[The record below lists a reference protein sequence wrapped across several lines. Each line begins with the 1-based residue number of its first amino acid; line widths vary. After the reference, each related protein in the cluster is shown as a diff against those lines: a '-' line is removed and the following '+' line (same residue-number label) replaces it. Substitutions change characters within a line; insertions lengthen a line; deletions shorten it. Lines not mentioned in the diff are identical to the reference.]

1 MLEFFIAAL
10 VIGIAPGPDNLFVLA
25 QSATYGARLGF
36 CIILGL
42 CTGIALQI
50 CLLVA
55 GVSALIAASP
65 TAFFVIQCLGAA
77 YLLYLAYKSFGVK
90 AGVVQL
96 DERRETS
103 RLQDECRDDEFT
115 HRHDQNAAPD
125 AEGVKDE
132 KDAGN
137 NMRADSKNPV
147 KSSDAISC
155 VPSARSLYLRGIIM
169 NMTNPKVILF
179 ILSLIPPAV
188 RLDRPIHPSLQ
199 TAIFGVEFIVATMIV
214 FGSIAILAGTVKK
227 YLLNSP
233 KANRNLNWF
242 SGCVFVLLAIAL
254 FII

>member
-50 CLLVA
+50 CLLVL

-65 TAFFVIQCLGAA
+65 MAFFVIQCLGAA
-77 YLLYLAYKSFGVK
+77 YLLYLAYKSFQVR
-90 AGVVQL
+90 AGTVDL
-96 DERRETS
+96 DDKTGSAASLHHESPSRHPEGQSPEGS
-103 RLQDECRDDEFT
+103 RL
-115 HRHDQNAAPD
+115 
-125 AEGVKDE
+125 AELGL
-132 KDAGN
+132 
-137 NMRADSKNPV
+137 
-147 KSSDAISC
+147 
-155 VPSARSLYLRGIIM
+155 PSARKLYLRGVIM

-199 TAIFGVEFIVATMIV
+199 TAIFGAEFIVATMIV
-214 FGSIAILAGTVKK
+214 FGSIALLAGTVKK

-242 SGCVFVLLAIAL
+242 SGCVFILLAIAL
-254 FII
+254 FVV

>member
-42 CTGIALQI
+42 CTGIAI
-50 CLLVA
+50 HTCLLVA

-77 YLLYLAYKSFGVK
+77 YLLYLAYKSFQVRAGTVK
-90 AGVVQL
+90 L
-96 DERRETS
+96 DESGDS
-103 RLQDECRDDEFT
+103 RSGAAD
-115 HRHDQNAAPD
+115 NA
-125 AEGVKDE
+125 
-132 KDAGN
+132 
-137 NMRADSKNPV
+137 
-147 KSSDAISC
+147 
-155 VPSARSLYLRGIIM
+155 VPSPRKLYLRGVIM
-169 NMTNPKVILF
+169 NLTNPKVILF

-199 TAIFGVEFIVATMIV
+199 MAIFGAEFIVATMIV
-214 FGSIAILAGTVKK
+214 FGSIALLAGSVKK

-242 SGCVFVLLAIAL
+242 SGCVFILLAIAL
-254 FII
+254 FVV

>member
-1 MLEFFIAAL
+1 MLEFFVAAL

-77 YLLYLAYKSFGVK
+77 YLLYLAYKSFQVRTGTVT
-90 AGVVQL
+90 L
-96 DERRETS
+96 DERTGEALQTRDERRVSHPEQS
-103 RLQDECRDDEFT
+103 RPL
-115 HRHDQNAAPD
+115 
-125 AEGVKDE
+125 
-132 KDAGN
+132 
-137 NMRADSKNPV
+137 
-147 KSSDAISC
+147 
-155 VPSARSLYLRGIIM
+155 ARKLYFRGIIM

-199 TAIFGVEFIVATMIV
+199 TAILGAEFILATMIV
-214 FGSIAILAGTVKK
+214 FGSIALLAGTVKK

-242 SGCVFVLLAIAL
+242 SGCVFVLLAVAL
-254 FII
+254 FFV

>member
-90 AGVVQL
+90 VGTVEI
-96 DERRETS
+96 D
-103 RLQDECRDDEFT
+103 
-115 HRHDQNAAPD
+115 
-125 AEGVKDE
+125 G
-132 KDAGN
+132 
-137 NMRADSKNPV
+137 
-147 KSSDAISC
+147 DAIESNN
-155 VPSARSLYLRGIIM
+155 VPSARKLYLRGVIM

-188 RLDRPIHPSLQ
+188 RLDRQIHPSLQ
-199 TAIFGVEFIVATMIV
+199 MAIFGAEFIVATMIV
-214 FGSIAILAGTVKK
+214 FGSIALLAGTVKK
-227 YLLNSP
+227 YLLTSP

-254 FII
+254 FVI

>member
-1 MLEFFIAAL
+1 MLEFFIAAI

-77 YLLYLAYKSFGVK
+77 YLLYLAYKSFQVR
-90 AGVVQL
+90 AGTVDL
-96 DERRETS
+96 DDKTDSVATCHPEGQSPEGS
-103 RLQDECRDDEFT
+103 RPAKLGQ
-115 HRHDQNAAPD
+115 
-125 AEGVKDE
+125 
-132 KDAGN
+132 
-137 NMRADSKNPV
+137 
-147 KSSDAISC
+147 
-155 VPSARSLYLRGIIM
+155 PSARSLYFRGIIM

-199 TAIFGVEFIVATMIV
+199 TAIFGAEFIVATMIV
-214 FGSIAILAGTVKK
+214 FGSIALLAGTVKK

-242 SGCVFVLLAIAL
+242 SGCVFILLAIAL

>member
-42 CTGIALQI
+42 CTGIAVQI

-90 AGVVQL
+90 AGVVKV
-96 DERRETS
+96 DGNCHPERNAVESKDPVTS
-103 RLQDECRDDEFT
+103 
-115 HRHDQNAAPD
+115 
-125 AEGVKDE
+125 
-132 KDAGN
+132 
-137 NMRADSKNPV
+137 
-147 KSSDAISC
+147 SSSVC
-155 VPSARSLYLRGIIM
+155 GVPSARKLYLRGVIM

-199 TAIFGVEFIVATMIV
+199 MAIFGAEFIVATMLV
-214 FGSIAILAGTVKK
+214 FGSIALLAGSVKK
-227 YLLNSP
+227 YLLTSP

-242 SGCVFVLLAIAL
+242 SGCVFVFLAVAL
-254 FII
+254 FLV

>member
-42 CTGIALQI
+42 CTGIAI
-50 CLLVA
+50 HTCLLVA

-90 AGVVQL
+90 AGVVKING
-96 DERRETS
+96 DS
-103 RLQDECRDDEFT
+103 RSEPGMTNNVES
-115 HRHDQNAAPD
+115 
-125 AEGVKDE
+125 KD
-132 KDAGN
+132 
-137 NMRADSKNPV
+137 PV
-147 KSSDAISC
+147 KSSD
-155 VPSARSLYLRGIIM
+155 VPSARSLYMRGIIM
-169 NMTNPKVILF
+169 NLTNPKVILF
-179 ILSLIPPAV
+179 VLSLIPPAV

-199 TAIFGVEFIVATMIV
+199 MAIFGGEFILATMFV
-214 FGSIAILAGTVKK
+214 FGCIALLAGTVKK
-227 YLLNSP
+227 FLLTSP

-242 SGCVFVLLAIAL
+242 SGAVFVFLAVAL
-254 FII
+254 FMV

>member
-42 CTGIALQI
+42 CTGIAI
-50 CLLVA
+50 HTCLLVA

-90 AGVVQL
+90 AGVVKM
-96 DERRETS
+96 DGDS
-103 RLQDECRDDEFT
+103 RSGPGMT
-115 HRHDQNAAPD
+115 
-125 AEGVKDE
+125 
-132 KDAGN
+132 
-137 NMRADSKNPV
+137 
-147 KSSDAISC
+147 
-155 VPSARSLYLRGIIM
+155 SARSLYMRGIIM
-169 NMTNPKVILF
+169 NLTNPKVILF
-179 ILSLIPPAV
+179 VLSLIPPAV

-199 TAIFGVEFIVATMIV
+199 MAIFGGEFILATMIV
-214 FGSIAILAGTVKK
+214 FGCIALLAGTVKK
-227 YLLNSP
+227 FLLTSP

-242 SGCVFVLLAIAL
+242 SGAVFVFLAVAL
-254 FII
+254 FFV

>member
-42 CTGIALQI
+42 CTGIAI
-50 CLLVA
+50 HTCLLVA

-90 AGVVQL
+90 VG
-96 DERRETS
+96 T
-103 RLQDECRDDEFT
+103 
-115 HRHDQNAAPD
+115 
-125 AEGVKDE
+125 VKVE
-132 KDAGN
+132 
-137 NMRADSKNPV
+137 
-147 KSSDAISC
+147 SDATESNAL
-155 VPSARSLYLRGIIM
+155 PSPRKLYFRGVIM
-169 NMTNPKVILF
+169 NLTNPKVILF

-199 TAIFGVEFIVATMIV
+199 MAIFGAEFIVATMIV
-214 FGSIAILAGTVKK
+214 FGSIALLAGTVKK
-227 YLLNSP
+227 YLLTSP

>member
-42 CTGIALQI
+42 CTGIAI
-50 CLLVA
+50 HTCFLVA

-65 TAFFVIQCLGAA
+65 TAFFVIQCLGAV

-90 AGVVQL
+90 VGTVDL
-96 DERRETS
+96 DEGRSNT
-103 RLQDECRDDEFT
+103 L
-115 HRHDQNAAPD
+115 
-125 AEGVKDE
+125 
-132 KDAGN
+132 
-137 NMRADSKNPV
+137 
-147 KSSDAISC
+147 
-155 VPSARSLYLRGIIM
+155 PSPRKLYLRGVIM
-169 NMTNPKVILF
+169 NLTNPKVILF

-199 TAIFGVEFIVATMIV
+199 MAIFGAEFIVATMIV
-214 FGSIAILAGTVKK
+214 FGSIAVLAGSVKK

-242 SGCVFVLLAIAL
+242 SGCVFVLLAVAL
-254 FII
+254 FMV

>member
-42 CTGIALQI
+42 CTGIAI
-50 CLLVA
+50 HTCLLVA

-90 AGVVQL
+90 AGVVHV
-96 DERRETS
+96 DSCHPERSVTES
-103 RLQDECRDDEFT
+103 
-115 HRHDQNAAPD
+115 
-125 AEGVKDE
+125 KD
-132 KDAGN
+132 
-137 NMRADSKNPV
+137 PV
-147 KSSDAISC
+147 KSSG
-155 VPSARSLYLRGIIM
+155 VPSARSLYMRGIIM
-169 NMTNPKVILF
+169 NLTNPKVILF
-179 ILSLIPPAV
+179 VLSLIPPAV

-199 TAIFGVEFIVATMIV
+199 MAIFGGEFILATMIV
-214 FGSIAILAGTVKK
+214 FGCIALLAGTVKK
-227 YLLNSP
+227 FLLTSP

-242 SGCVFVLLAIAL
+242 SGAVFVFLAVAL
-254 FII
+254 FAL

>member
-90 AGVVQL
+90 VGTV
-96 DERRETS
+96 EIEG
-103 RLQDECRDDEFT
+103 
-115 HRHDQNAAPD
+115 D
-125 AEGVKDE
+125 ATES
-132 KDAGN
+132 N
-137 NMRADSKNPV
+137 N
-147 KSSDAISC
+147 
-155 VPSARSLYLRGIIM
+155 VPSARKLYFRGVIM

-199 TAIFGVEFIVATMIV
+199 MAIFGAEFIVATMIV
-214 FGSIAILAGTVKK
+214 FGSIALLAGTVKK
-227 YLLNSP
+227 YLLTSP

-254 FII
+254 FVI

>member
-42 CTGIALQI
+42 CTGIAI
-50 CLLVA
+50 HTCLLVA

-90 AGVVQL
+90 AGVVQMNG
-96 DERRETS
+96 DS
-103 RLQDECRDDEFT
+103 RSEPGMT
-115 HRHDQNAAPD
+115 
-125 AEGVKDE
+125 
-132 KDAGN
+132 
-137 NMRADSKNPV
+137 
-147 KSSDAISC
+147 
-155 VPSARSLYLRGIIM
+155 SARSLYMRGIIM
-169 NMTNPKVILF
+169 NLTNPKVILF
-179 ILSLIPPAV
+179 VLSLIPPVV

-199 TAIFGVEFIVATMIV
+199 MAIFGGEFILATMIV
-214 FGSIAILAGTVKK
+214 FGSIALLAGTVKK
-227 YLLNSP
+227 FLLTSP

-242 SGCVFVLLAIAL
+242 SGAVFVFLAVAL
-254 FII
+254 FMV

>member
-42 CTGIALQI
+42 CTGIAI
-50 CLLVA
+50 HTCLLVA

-90 AGVVQL
+90 AGTVKL
-96 DERRETS
+96 DEGGSNT
-103 RLQDECRDDEFT
+103 L
-115 HRHDQNAAPD
+115 
-125 AEGVKDE
+125 
-132 KDAGN
+132 
-137 NMRADSKNPV
+137 
-147 KSSDAISC
+147 
-155 VPSARSLYLRGIIM
+155 PSPRKLYMRGIIM
-169 NMTNPKVILF
+169 NLTNPKVILF
-179 ILSLIPPAV
+179 VLSLIPPAV

-199 TAIFGVEFIVATMIV
+199 MAIFGGEFILATMIV
-214 FGSIAILAGTVKK
+214 FGSIALLAGTVKK
-227 YLLNSP
+227 FLLTSP

-242 SGCVFVLLAIAL
+242 SGAVFVFLAVAL
-254 FII
+254 FFV

>member
-42 CTGIALQI
+42 CTGIAI
-50 CLLVA
+50 HTCLLVA

-90 AGVVQL
+90 AGVVQMNG
-96 DERRETS
+96 DS
-103 RLQDECRDDEFT
+103 RSEPGMT
-115 HRHDQNAAPD
+115 
-125 AEGVKDE
+125 
-132 KDAGN
+132 
-137 NMRADSKNPV
+137 
-147 KSSDAISC
+147 
-155 VPSARSLYLRGIIM
+155 SARSLYMRGIIM
-169 NMTNPKVILF
+169 NLTNPKVILF
-179 ILSLIPPAV
+179 VLSLIPPAV

-199 TAIFGVEFIVATMIV
+199 MAIFGGEFILATMIV
-214 FGSIAILAGTVKK
+214 FGSIALLAGTVKK
-227 YLLNSP
+227 FLLTSP

-242 SGCVFVLLAIAL
+242 SGAVFVFLAVAL
-254 FII
+254 FAL

>member
-50 CLLVA
+50 CLLVL

-65 TAFFVIQCLGAA
+65 MAFFVIQCLGAA
-77 YLLYLAYKSFGVK
+77 YLLYLAYKSFQVR
-90 AGVVQL
+90 AGTVDL
-96 DERRETS
+96 DDKTDSAASCHPESPS
-103 RLQDECRDDEFT
+103 RHPEGQSPEGSR
-115 HRHDQNAAPD
+115 P
-125 AEGVKDE
+125 AELGQ
-132 KDAGN
+132 
-137 NMRADSKNPV
+137 
-147 KSSDAISC
+147 
-155 VPSARSLYLRGIIM
+155 PSARKLYLRGVIM

-199 TAIFGVEFIVATMIV
+199 TAIFGAEFIVATMIV
-214 FGSIAILAGTVKK
+214 FGSIALLAGTVKK

-242 SGCVFVLLAIAL
+242 SGCVFILLAIAL
-254 FII
+254 FVV

>member
-42 CTGIALQI
+42 CTGIAI
-50 CLLVA
+50 HTCLLVA

-90 AGVVQL
+90 AGVVHV
-96 DERRETS
+96 DSCHPERSVTE
-103 RLQDECRDDEFT
+103 
-115 HRHDQNAAPD
+115 
-125 AEGVKDE
+125 
-132 KDAGN
+132 
-137 NMRADSKNPV
+137 SKNPV
-147 KSSDAISC
+147 KSSDAISG
-155 VPSARSLYLRGIIM
+155 VPSARSLYMRGIIM
-169 NMTNPKVILF
+169 NLTNPKVILF
-179 ILSLIPPAV
+179 VLSLIPPAV

-199 TAIFGVEFIVATMIV
+199 MAIFGGEFILATMIV
-214 FGSIAILAGTVKK
+214 FGSIALLAGTVKK
-227 YLLNSP
+227 FLLTSP

-242 SGCVFVLLAIAL
+242 SGAVFVFLAVAL
-254 FII
+254 FFV

>member
-42 CTGIALQI
+42 CTGIAI
-50 CLLVA
+50 HTCLLVA

-90 AGVVQL
+90 AGVVQMNG
-96 DERRETS
+96 DS
-103 RLQDECRDDEFT
+103 RSEPGMT
-115 HRHDQNAAPD
+115 
-125 AEGVKDE
+125 
-132 KDAGN
+132 
-137 NMRADSKNPV
+137 
-147 KSSDAISC
+147 
-155 VPSARSLYLRGIIM
+155 SARSLYMRGIIM
-169 NMTNPKVILF
+169 NLTNPKVILF
-179 ILSLIPPAV
+179 VLSLIPPAV

-199 TAIFGVEFIVATMIV
+199 MAIFGGEFILATMVV
-214 FGSIAILAGTVKK
+214 FGSIALLAGTVKK
-227 YLLNSP
+227 FLLTSP

-242 SGCVFVLLAIAL
+242 SGAVFVFLAVAL
-254 FII
+254 FMV